1 MQTWEAGTGKQQ
13 EGGEGAVLHSPPRP
27 KHRPTSGQRWY
38 SHRQGHLH
46 TGQTAGCGTKACLAS
61 WIPESCWR
69 HGHLHSLDPAP
80 VPQAPSPADMPIC
93 SLSTVSLTRNTPPA
107 CLGVAKGHGSLA
119 LVWGTWV
126 RVCGSPAAVGVA
138 PSEGQR
144 WLARGCALSCCGRS
158 GGAGRSPGGTVGRCA
173 AAGSTVGS
181 SRHGH
186 RRGRPSGP
194 VERESR

>member
-1 MQTWEAGTGKQQ
+1 
-13 EGGEGAVLHSPPRP
+13 
-27 KHRPTSGQRWY
+27 
-38 SHRQGHLH
+38 
-46 TGQTAGCGTKACLAS
+46 
-61 WIPESCWR
+61 
-69 HGHLHSLDPAP
+69 
-80 VPQAPSPADMPIC
+80 MPIC

-126 RVCGSPAAVGVA
+126 RVRGSPAAVGVA

-144 WLARGCALSCCGRS
+144 WLAGGCALSCCGRS

-194 VERESR
+194 VERERAGEWRRCLAVLELDHVPAPGARLWMRKPGQACWQLCACFSVDYNST